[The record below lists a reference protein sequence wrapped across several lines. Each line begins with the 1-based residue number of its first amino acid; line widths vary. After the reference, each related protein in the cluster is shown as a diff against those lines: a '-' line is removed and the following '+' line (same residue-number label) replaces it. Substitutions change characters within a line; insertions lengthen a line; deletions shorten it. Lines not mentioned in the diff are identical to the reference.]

1 MSKVSSVPYVAQVV
15 FSWWVGDIGQL
26 LDGEVM
32 QKNIL
37 VIGGGISGLA
47 LRHYLRTLP
56 TTLPGN
62 SKVCVCH

>member
-1 MSKVSSVPYVAQVV
+1 M
-15 FSWWVGDIGQL
+15 GDIGQL

-32 QKNIL
+32 QKNVL

-62 SKVCVCH
+62 SKESQFVNFFVAYQSHTVREGL